1 MVSRWMTESVE
12 DSARLGSGLRNENEV
27 EKRGMKGGE
36 TVEEVLEV
44 VFPTARSSLHSAGAQ
59 VKLLDQ
65 IRTRDHLTV
74 PRLA

>member
-44 VFPTARSSLHSAGAQ
+44 VFLTARSSLHRAGAQ

-65 IRTRDHLTV
+65 IRTRDHLTM